1 MYTNSTEV
9 YLYIDC
15 SPSERMLTEEK
26 ILVLLHA
33 TAFPPTLWRYKD
45 LNAEYSPHQWTRM
58 ALCPDEDGVSF
69 IGV

>member
-1 MYTNSTEV
+1 
-9 YLYIDC
+9 
-15 SPSERMLTEEK
+15 MLTEEK